1 MLIRMKFARQLTLL
15 EDISKKRVSR
25 VLGGEL

>member
-1 MLIRMKFARQLTLL
+1 MLKRMKFARQLTLL
-15 EDISKKRVSR
+15 EAISKKRVSR